1 MFNTFS
7 ILSSIFLLGA
17 GQGVFLSFA
26 LLGSKAG
33 NLKANRYLAAVTL
46 VFTVTLIEY
55 FLDYSGMLERLP
67 ILRALVWPK
76 DYLYGLLIYL
86 YVRELT
92 LPDNPLAT
100 KWLWVSFAPAIIQ
113 LFVSWALMLQP
124 GEVIMKVLD
133 TEPQVTTGLKV
144 VSFLLGDVED
154 VAVFLHIPAYL
165 SFSLCLLSKH
175 RQRIGEQF
183 SYEDNISLNW
193 LRILLWSVVV
203 VYGIYA
209 TRQIISKLIVL
220 ESSLDIYLGLS
231 IVALIYGMGY
241 IGIKQPTIFARRH
254 IPFLSSEKNETQR
267 EAELKPLPESIT
279 KPLGN
284 TASREK
290 EQQVAEKY
298 QNSSLNKQLSG
309 QLYQELDKHMSQ
321 QRPYLNNTLS
331 LPELADQLGI
341 SANHLSQTINQQTDK
356 NFFDYVNSYRV
367 EQAKRL
373 LSDPNTSCKTIL
385 DVSEHSGFNSK
396 SAFYAAFKKHV
407 GVTPS
412 QFKKQL

>member
-1 MFNTFS
+1 MFNTSS
-7 ILSSIFLLGA
+7 ILSSVYLLGA
-17 GQGVFLSFA
+17 GQGLFLSFA
-26 LLGSKAG
+26 LVGSKAG

-55 FLDYSGMLERLP
+55 FLDYSGVLERLP
-67 ILRALVWPK
+67 VLRALVWPK

-92 LPDNPLAT
+92 LPNKPLAT
-100 KWLWVSFAPAIIQ
+100 KWLWLSFAPAIIQ

-133 TEPQVTTGLKV
+133 TEPQMTAGLKM

-165 SFSLCLLSKH
+165 SFSLCLLAKH

-209 TRQIISKLIVL
+209 TRQIIGELIVL

-241 IGIKQPTIFARRH
+241 LGIKQPTIFTRRY
-254 IPFLSSEKNETQR
+254 IPLPSSEKNETQR
-267 EAELKPLPESIT
+267 EAKLKPWPESIT

-309 QLYQELDKHMSQ
+309 QLYQELDKHMSL

-341 SANHLSQTINQQTDK
+341 SANHLSQTINQQTNK

-396 SAFYAAFKKHV
+396 SAFYTAFKKHV